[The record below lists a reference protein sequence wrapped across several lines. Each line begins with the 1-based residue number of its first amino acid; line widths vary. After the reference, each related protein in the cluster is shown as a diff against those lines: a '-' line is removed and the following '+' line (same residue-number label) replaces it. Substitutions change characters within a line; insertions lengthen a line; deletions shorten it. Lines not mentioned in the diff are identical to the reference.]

1 LTRRLATRV
10 STGDSTKEDDMAESM
25 PSVGDPAPEFKL
37 QGIGGKEW
45 SLADQKGK
53 RNAVI
58 LFYVLDWTPG

>member
-1 LTRRLATRV
+1 
-10 STGDSTKEDDMAESM
+10 MADASM
-25 PSVGDPAPEFKL
+25 PTMPPMPPMPKVGDVAPEFKL

-45 SLADQKGK
+45 SLGEQRGK

>member
-1 LTRRLATRV
+1 LKRRLTT
-10 STGDSTKEDDMAESM
+10 TGANRLFLKEDDMAEPM
-25 PSVGDPAPEFKL
+25 PSVGNPAPEFKL